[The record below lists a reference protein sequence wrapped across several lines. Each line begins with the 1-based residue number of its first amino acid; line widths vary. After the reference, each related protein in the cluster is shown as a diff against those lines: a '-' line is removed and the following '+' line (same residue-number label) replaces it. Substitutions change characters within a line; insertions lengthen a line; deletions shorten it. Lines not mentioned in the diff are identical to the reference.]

1 MVGPTI
7 DSPLEVHSR
16 RPIRWCHCR
25 PPKTYRLA
33 TIPHD
38 WHTIVR
44 YDPSRSSRVVVFHV
58 VWKPICNFLLAINS
72 NLGHISHR
80 SAAEARNGLQGHQS
94 SMIFYLIWQGVCHF
108 LALSISSK
116 IAAKPLQIDTWLLA
130 TAWKKSLF
138 IDWPCSD
145 CNSIRL

>member
-25 PPKTYRLA
+25 PSKTYRLA

-94 SMIFYLIWQGVCHF
+94 SMIFLSNLTGRMPLFSFKHF
-108 LALSISSK
+108 IQNCGQTAADWHMVTSDSLKEIVVYRLALFR
-116 IAAKPLQIDTWLLA
+116 LQ
-130 TAWKKSLF
+130 
-138 IDWPCSD
+138 
-145 CNSIRL
+145 